1 MTKVQRKYLSAY
13 SMVARLI
20 TRSYASVST
29 EAAEVLAGLLPVDL
43 EIGKQNCIRELRQ
56 DRGAVFQDEL
66 IGPGMFDSINHAAA
80 YMQIKTEDI
89 WQERWSTSTKG
100 RITYDFSPTVT
111 TDMMQLP
118 KTNFTRTQVLT
129 GHGEFAYH
137 LRRIRKMEDEECDVC
152 VGGAD
157 NPLHCCAL
165 NTYQGKKPLT
175 RNCVPCRRQ
184 L

>member
-66 IGPGMFDSINHAAA
+66 IGPGMFDSINHAVA

-89 WQERWSTSTKG
+89 WQER
-100 RITYDFSPTVT
+100 V
-111 TDMMQLP
+111 LP
-118 KTNFTRTQVLT
+118 QR
-129 GHGEFAYH
+129 
-137 LRRIRKMEDEECDVC
+137 DE
-152 VGGAD
+152 
-157 NPLHCCAL
+157 
-165 NTYQGKKPLT
+165 
-175 RNCVPCRRQ
+175 
-184 L
+184 